1 MNNYI
6 KEIVSNNIHI
16 ASLVKPLSAEPG
28 LNFCT
33 HDNKFIQ
40 AGIWKYKKGKILQ
53 THFHNEFERVS
64 MRTCESVIVLKG
76 KIKCNLYHENGDY
89 IDSFEISQN
98 EMIIQFN
105 GAHEYEI
112 LEDAIVVEN
121 KNGPYFGPEIDR
133 TRI

>member
-6 KEIVSNNIHI
+6 HEIINNNIHI
-16 ASLVKPLSAEPG
+16 ATLVKPLAAEPG

-33 HDNKFIQ
+33 EDEKFIQ
-40 AGIWKYKKGKILQ
+40 AGVWNYKKGKKLQ
-53 THFHNEFERVS
+53 THFHNEFERIS
-64 MRTCESVIVLKG
+64 TRTCESVIVLKG
-76 KIKCNLYHENGDY
+76 KIKCNLYHEDGSF
-89 IDSFEISQN
+89 IDSFEICQN

-112 LEDAIVVEN
+112 LEDSIVIEN

-133 TRI
+133 TRL